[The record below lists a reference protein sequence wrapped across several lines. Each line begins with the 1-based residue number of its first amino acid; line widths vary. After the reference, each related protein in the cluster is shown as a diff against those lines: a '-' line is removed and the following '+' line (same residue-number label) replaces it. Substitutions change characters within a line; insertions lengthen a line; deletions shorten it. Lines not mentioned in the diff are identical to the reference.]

1 MEARDFRRT
10 AREAVRGKWKLALP
24 LFLLAALL
32 LQRLGVA
39 QLRAAL
45 APHVTLDPQMD
56 VQEILLLP
64 AWVNAVLLALELA
77 LGVVAG
83 WIRLGMYGVSGEL
96 LEGRTPTLR
105 TLFPGKRLGAGLLMG
120 VLLTA
125 VNRGTALLAQL
136 TRRMEGN
143 PGLILLFIA
152 ALAAA
157 GLAVWLL
164 IRLDMTYY
172 LLARHPGMR
181 LFAALGESFRRMRGN
196 VARAIRLT
204 LSLMGWGLL
213 SVVAQNLLLRA
224 AALLPGIGQAAAQLV
239 IAVALN
245 APLQLYIFT
254 SFAALYRWVEA
265 DGGED

>member
-1 MEARDFRRT
+1 MEVKDFRRS

-32 LQRLGVA
+32 LQKFGVA

-45 APHVTLDPQMD
+45 APHVTLDPQLD
-56 VQEILLLP
+56 VQEISLMP
-64 AWVNAVLLALELA
+64 AWVNAALLALELA
-77 LGVVAG
+77 LGVAAG
-83 WIRLGMYGVSGEL
+83 WIRIGMYGVSIEL

-125 VNRGTALLAQL
+125 VNRGTTLLAQL
-136 TRRMEGN
+136 MQRMEGF
-143 PGLILLFIA
+143 PGVFLLIIA
-152 ALAAA
+152 ALAVA
-157 GLAVWLL
+157 GLVVWIL

-172 LLARHPGMR
+172 LLARRPGMR
-181 LFAALGESFRRMRGN
+181 LTAALGESFRRMRGN
-196 VARAIRLT
+196 VSRAIRLT
-204 LSLMGWGLL
+204 LSLMGWCLL

-224 AALLPGIGQAAAQLV
+224 AALLPGIARVAAQLA

-245 APLQLYIFT
+245 APLQVYILT

-265 DGGED
+265 AGGDD

>member
-1 MEARDFRRT
+1 MKARDFRRT
-10 AREAVRGKWKLALP
+10 AREAMRGKWKLALP
-24 LFLLAALL
+24 LFLLAAFL
-32 LQRLGVA
+32 LQRFGVT

-45 APHVTLDPQMD
+45 VPNVTLDPQLE
-56 VQEILLLP
+56 VQEISLVP

-77 LGVVAG
+77 LGLAAG
-83 WIRLGMYGVSGEL
+83 WIRIGMYGVSSEL

-105 TLFPGKRLGAGLLMG
+105 ALFPGNRLGAGLLMG

-125 VNRGTALLAQL
+125 VNRGTMLLAQL
-136 TRRMEGN
+136 TQRVEGIT
-143 PGLILLFIA
+143 GLFLLLIA
-152 ALAAA
+152 ALVAVC
-157 GLAVWLL
+157 LAVWIL

-172 LLARHPGMR
+172 LLARDPGMR
-181 LFAALGESFRRMRGN
+181 LFAALGESFRGMRGN

-224 AALLPGIGQAAAQLV
+224 AALLPGIARVAAQLV

-245 APLQLYIFT
+245 APLQLYILT

-265 DGGED
+265 AGGDD